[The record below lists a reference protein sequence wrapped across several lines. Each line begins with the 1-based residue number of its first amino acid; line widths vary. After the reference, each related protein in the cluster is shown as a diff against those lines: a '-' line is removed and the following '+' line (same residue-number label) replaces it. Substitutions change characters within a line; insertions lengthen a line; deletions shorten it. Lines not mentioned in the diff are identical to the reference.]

1 MNNNFQ
7 EKKLKHKSLLM
18 RSQERS
24 DYKIEPAKALDIFA
38 AVVSIVAAVLVWL
51 YI

>member
-1 MNNNFQ
+1 MNNGSQ
-7 EKKLKHKSLLM
+7 DKKLKHKSFMM

-24 DYKIEPAKALDIFA
+24 DYKLEPAKALDIFA
-38 AVVSIVAAVLVWL
+38 GVISVVAAVLVWL

>member
-1 MNNNFQ
+1 MENGE
-7 EKKLKHKSLLM
+7 EKKLKHKSLMM

-24 DYKIEPAKALDIFA
+24 DYKIEPAKALDMIA
-38 AVVSIVAAVLVWL
+38 GIISVVAAVLVWL